1 MRIAQTQFMVIAEM
15 VTDDGERASVRLQ
28 PFAAYFQ
35 ISLAYA
41 REKFLILVVLVLVV
55 VPVIATTGG
64 RL

>member
-1 MRIAQTQFMVIAEM
+1 MVIAEM

-35 ISLAYA
+35 SSLAYA

-55 VPVIATTGG
+55 VPVFATTGG